1 MEFAAFADRAEELE
15 TEPAD
20 LETVTLGA
28 DLFADAGEDLGTL
41 ARFVQGRVFP
51 AHESTKLDVGPAT
64 CDAAIARAAGPN
76 VTADDVEERL
86 AEAGEIGVVAAS
98 YDFGGQRGLGAFAGG
113 GHDALA
119 VADVDAKLRAIAAAA
134 GEGSESA
141 TEDALFG
148 LLNRAAPAE
157 ANYLARLVLGE
168 MRIGVGEGSVRDAVA
183 EVFDVPTDPVER
195 ALQMTNAY
203 GLVAGN
209 ARDAGEDGLA
219 DHRLEVG
226 RPVQAMLAQAGTV
239 SDVLDSWDEVAVET
253 KYDGARVQVHYDG
266 GGDGNA
272 RDDVGGDENA
282 REEAGG
288 DGNARDDAGGVE
300 NSGDRVA
307 GPEIGG
313 RDAGAGIGVYSRNM
327 EDVTDA
333 LPEVVAFVEATVD
346 VPVSSTVRSSR
357 STTTGPRSPSGRC
370 SRGSAGSTTSRG
382 CARRYGS
389 N

>member
-1 MEFAAFADRAEELE
+1 
-15 TEPAD
+15 
-20 LETVTLGA
+20 VTN
-28 DLFADAGEDLGTL
+28 D
-41 ARFVQGRVFP
+41 
-51 AHESTKLDVGPAT
+51 
-64 CDAAIARAAGPN
+64 
-76 VTADDVEERL
+76 
-86 AEAGEIGVVAAS
+86 
-98 YDFGGQRGLGAFAGG
+98 
-113 GHDALA
+113 
-119 VADVDAKLRAIAAAA
+119 
-134 GEGSESA
+134 
-141 TEDALFG
+141 
-148 LLNRAAPAE
+148 
-157 ANYLARLVLGE
+157 
-168 MRIGVGEGSVRDAVA
+168 
-183 EVFDVPTDPVER
+183 
-195 ALQMTNAY
+195 Y

-209 ARDAGEDGLA
+209 ARDAGEDWLA

-239 SDVLDSWDEVAVET
+239 SDALDSWDEVAVET

-282 REEAGG
+282 REEAGADENGREEAGG

-307 GPEIGG
+307 GSEIGG